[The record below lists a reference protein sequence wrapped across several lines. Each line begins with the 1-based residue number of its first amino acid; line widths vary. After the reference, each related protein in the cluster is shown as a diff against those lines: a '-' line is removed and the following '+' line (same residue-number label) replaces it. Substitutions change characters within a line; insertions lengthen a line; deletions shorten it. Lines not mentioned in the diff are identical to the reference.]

1 MVLLNQ
7 MPIAIKDSKI
17 DITSEKLTKELAK
30 EFTKYLKGG
39 EFIFLY
45 GEMGVGKTTF
55 IRYLINQ
62 LQKKNN
68 VKITEVTSPTF
79 NLLYEYEIKS
89 LKVMHYDLYRLE
101 SLKEIDQLGIFEN
114 SEKVITIVEWPEKI
128 KKNVENRLEITFYY
142 ENDKENRKL
151 KFQGFGKWKNFK
163 LDEI

>member
-1 MVLLNQ
+1 MLKYNLSQ
-7 MPIAIKDSKI
+7 I
-17 DITSEKLTKELAK
+17 DIISKKILSNLSNTDC
-30 EFTKYLKGG
+30 
-39 EFIFLY
+39 IFLF
-45 GEMGVGKTTF
+45 GELGSGKTTF
-55 IRYLINQ
+55 TRSLING
-62 LQKKNN
+62 LQKKNK
-68 VKITEVTSPTF
+68 VSKTEVLSPTF

-89 LKVMHYDLYRLE
+89 IKVMHYDLYRLDA
-101 SLKEIDQLGIFEN
+101 LKEVDQLGIFEN